1 MNTKTES
8 SELFELNWKDT
19 LKGMI
24 IAVGTPLLYYAQEAI
39 PALTDF
45 SAVAKIALSAFVA
58 YLIKNFLS
66 DEKGRVFGIG
76 GGGIKNPPK

>member
-1 MNTKTES
+1 MNKES

-39 PALTDF
+39 PALTDLNPF
-45 SAVAKIALSAFVA
+45 AKIALSAFVT

-76 GGGIKNPPK
+76 GGGIRNPPKP